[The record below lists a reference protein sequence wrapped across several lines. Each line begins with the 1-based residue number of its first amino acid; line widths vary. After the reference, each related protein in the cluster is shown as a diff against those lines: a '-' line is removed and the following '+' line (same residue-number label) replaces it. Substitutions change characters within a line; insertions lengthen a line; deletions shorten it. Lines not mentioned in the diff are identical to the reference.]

1 MKYKL
6 INATLE
12 DIEIL
17 KEYKLRS
24 IFDYAKDIS
33 EEEKIRI
40 INYVNENTQKDISNY
55 KVLIINDKINGC
67 LLVKDYQDGIMLDE
81 IYIERQYR
89 NIGIGTQIIKTILDN
104 NKIVYLYV
112 YKENKAYNLYKKLG
126 FNILEETETRYLMK
140 YIKE

>member
-33 EEEKIRI
+33 EEEKTRI
-40 INYVNENTQKDISNY
+40 INYVDENTQKDISNY

>member
-40 INYVNENTQKDISNY
+40 IHYVDENIQKDISNY

-140 YIKE
+140 YIKG

>member
-40 INYVNENTQKDISNY
+40 INYVDENTQKDISNY